1 MSNAEPSQLERITV
15 SVWRKYKQG
24 NNTAIE
30 ESYDKIMPFCLRV
43 CARTCGRYIDN
54 SDEEA
59 SIARMA
65 MLEAFEKY
73 EPQRGSLLLYM
84 GYVIRNRIIDYKR
97 SEEKRYFTPF
107 SAFQSEH
114 FQDFAGQEDPSA
126 QILDDLARKQDL
138 DRFKA
143 ALQQY
148 DIAFDDLVRGSPRQK
163 KTLEAAISI
172 AEMIAS
178 DQEMCRYLQEKRMI
192 PIRMLE
198 ARCNANRKI
207 IDRYRRFIIASAL
220 ILIHDIQCLRPY
232 IINNRK
238 GGQGRV

>member
-24 NNTAIE
+24 NSTAIE

-65 MLEAFEKY
+65 MLEAFDKY
-73 EPQRGSLLLYM
+73 EPQRGSLLLYL
-84 GYVIRNRIIDYKR
+84 GYVIRNRIIDYRR
-97 SEEKRYFTPF
+97 SEEKRNFTPF
-107 SAFQSEH
+107 SAFQSEPY
-114 FQDFAGQEDPSA
+114 QALEGQEDPA
-126 QILDDLARKQDL
+126 GQILEDLARQQDL
-138 DRFKA
+138 ERFKS

-148 DIAFDDLVRGSPRQK
+148 DIGFDDLVKGSPRQK
-163 KTLEAAISI
+163 KTLKAAISI
-172 AEMIAS
+172 AEKIAS
-178 DQEMCRYLQEKRMI
+178 DQEMCAYLQEKRMI

-198 ARCNANRKI
+198 TRCNANRKI
-207 IDRYRRFIIASAL
+207 IDRYRKFIIASAL

-232 IINNRK
+232 IENRK
-238 GGQGRV
+238 GGQSCV